1 VAISRMR
8 YIISRQASSYKVPTC
23 LCSCLPRCLLLDY
36 HHRTSLIQQEV
47 NRAEMNLA
55 KTHLPELESELEVSL
70 GWHERGQ
77 GNKYGH
83 CTHNA
88 SVAAFSSLHSS
99 RIFCSVGPLYSAP
112 SSMETMPVTAF
123 LRALAAFVWDLS
135 FKKEWI
141 KV

>member
-1 VAISRMR
+1 MR

-23 LCSCLPRCLLLDY
+23 LCSCLPSRLLLDF
-36 HHRTSLIQQEV
+36 HHRTSLIPQEV
-47 NRAEMNLA
+47 NRAEMSLA
-55 KTHLPELESELEVSL
+55 KTHLPLLLELELELEESL

-83 CTHNA
+83 CTHIA
-88 SVAAFSSLHSS
+88 SAAAFSSLHSS

-112 SSMETMPVTAF
+112 SSMAIMPVIAF

>member
-1 VAISRMR
+1 MKIR
-8 YIISRQASSYKVPTC
+8 
-23 LCSCLPRCLLLDY
+23 
-36 HHRTSLIQQEV
+36 
-47 NRAEMNLA
+47 LA

-70 GWHERGQ
+70 GWHERGH

-83 CTHNA
+83 GTHIA
-88 SVAAFSSLHSS
+88 SAVAFSSLHSS
-99 RIFCSVGPLYSAP
+99 RIFCSVGPLYSVL
-112 SSMETMPVTAF
+112 SSMMMVPVTAF